1 MVYELLHRFLEL
13 PQKYM
18 FDNKIEV
25 QLVEM
30 EGSVEVAPQLQIAD
44 AIADLVSTG
53 ATLVANG
60 MRLLQEIQSSE
71 AIL

>member
-1 MVYELLHRFLEL
+1 MVYELLPRFLESH
-13 PQKYM
+13 KYM

-44 AIADLVSTG
+44 AIADLVSTESNIG
-53 ATLVANG
+53 SQWHTFTRNSIFKQFL
-60 MRLLQEIQSSE
+60 
-71 AIL
+71 